1 MTWMEILA
9 ACVVLLLG
17 VVGVGLT
24 LLTLP
29 GAWLTIAV
37 AVGCN
42 VRQPGLISGST
53 RVAPPDV
60 YGPDRL
66 EAENRPSRLSSTT
79 VIIAGE

>member
-37 AVGCN
+37 AAGCN
-42 VRQPGLISGST
+42 VFQPAIISNPGWFASIYSPDTPEVGLSAALVGQ
-53 RVAPPDV
+53 P
-60 YGPDRL
+60 
-66 EAENRPSRLSSTT
+66 EE
-79 VIIAGE
+79 